1 MGNDSVLAPDYI
13 LNELILKGSN
23 RTNDALVTEFKREKY
38 SFTLLEATYR
48 ERTRIPWEER
58 NYISFGLEADNGYL
72 TRAGSLLADQYIVYN
87 SRVFCTRW
95 NGLEKGSIF
104 DDALD
109 DKELEGSLIY
119 LLQSGIDFVKN
130 NSKVRFTKAGM
141 ERIDKPDYAERAVV
155 ESLVNSL
162 IHRDYI
168 IMGAEIHIDMYDN
181 RLEIT
186 SPGGMYKGRAVHG
199 ATWQRLEKNPKRNK
213 KPAWLY

>member
-1 MGNDSVLAPDYI
+1 LGNDSVLAPDYI

-109 DKELEGSLIY
+109 DKEFEGSLIY